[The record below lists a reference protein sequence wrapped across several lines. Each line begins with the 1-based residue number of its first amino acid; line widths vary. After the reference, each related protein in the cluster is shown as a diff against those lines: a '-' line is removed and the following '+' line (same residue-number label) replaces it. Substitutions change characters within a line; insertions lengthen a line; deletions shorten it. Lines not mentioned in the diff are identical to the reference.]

1 MRKANTPMNSMNAP
15 LLPTRHDKTLAG
27 LLAVLAL
34 FAASCK
40 NASAQETTDEL
51 GRLFFT
57 PERRQTLDR
66 QRLFNIQEKQEI
78 PEDPT
83 LTIDGIVTR
92 SSGKRTAWVNGVA
105 QNENEMPSGVSVTP
119 RRKDPGKVVV
129 QASESPAGNTRVGGT
144 VNRNTG
150 EATDLLNGGRIS
162 TKSSATK

>member
-1 MRKANTPMNSMNAP
+1 MRKANTPMNTPP
-15 LLPTRHDKTLAG
+15 LLNRHDKILAG
-27 LLAVLAL
+27 LLAALAL
-34 FAASCK
+34 VAAFCT
-40 NASAQETTDEL
+40 NASAQESPDEL

-66 QRLFNIQEKQEI
+66 QRQLNIQEKQEI

-83 LTIDGIVTR
+83 LTIDGVVTR

-105 QNENEMPSGVSVTP
+105 QYENEMPSGVKVTP
-119 RRKDPGKVVV
+119 GRKDPGKVVV
-129 QASESPAGNTRVGGT
+129 QASESPAGNARVGGM

>member
-1 MRKANTPMNSMNAP
+1 MITPP
-15 LLPTRHDKTLAG
+15 LLTKHDKIPAGRLA
-27 LLAVLAL
+27 ALAL
-34 FAASCK
+34 VAALCTT
-40 NASAQETTDEL
+40 ASAQDSSDEL

-66 QRLFNIQEKQEI
+66 QRQLNIQEQQEI

-83 LTIDGIVTR
+83 LTIDGVVTR

-105 QNENEMPSGVSVTP
+105 QNENEMPSGVKVTP
-119 RRKDPGKVVV
+119 GRKDPGKVVV
-129 QASESPAGNTRVGGT
+129 QASESPASNARVGGT